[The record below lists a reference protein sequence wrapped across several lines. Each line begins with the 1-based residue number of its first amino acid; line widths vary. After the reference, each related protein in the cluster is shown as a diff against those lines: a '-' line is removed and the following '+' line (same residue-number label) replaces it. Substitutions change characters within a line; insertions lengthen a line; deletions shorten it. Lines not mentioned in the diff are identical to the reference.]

1 MAQAFG
7 VVNILVSRKPS
18 EYRLPQQP
26 DKSMPSIPSGARIGK
41 HITSQ
46 RAETEGVVKFAIGE
60 QPGIGGDPQTMELK
74 LQAAVEIEAQSA
86 IIRFTR
92 RVVHDGLIRSRLNY

>member
-7 VVNILVSRKPS
+7 VVDILISGQSSKH
-18 EYRLPQQP
+18 RLPQQS

-41 HITSQ
+41 HITGQ

-60 QPGIGGDPQTMELK
+60 QPGIGGDPRTMDLK
-74 LQAAVEIEAQSA
+74 LQAAAPCCQA
-86 IIRFTR
+86 C
-92 RVVHDGLIRSRLNY
+92 RLQCF